1 MRKAL
6 VKWYTAIDYAMMLGV
21 LSAFMGFISYYLTGF
36 YIPFIIVGVV
46 LMFASVFGVVIIDH
60 IDHKTNSTHWKPY

>member
-46 LMFASVFGVVIIDH
+46 LVFASVFGVVIIDH
-60 IDHKTNSTHWKPY
+60 KTNSTHWKP